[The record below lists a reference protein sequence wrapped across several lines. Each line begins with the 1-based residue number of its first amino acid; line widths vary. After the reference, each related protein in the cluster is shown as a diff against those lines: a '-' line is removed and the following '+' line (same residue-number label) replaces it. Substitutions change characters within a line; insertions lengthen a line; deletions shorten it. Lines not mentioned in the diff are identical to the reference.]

1 MNKKQ
6 LAKLLIKHPEIKS
19 LYESQA
25 FDTST
30 INKVIAEEIMNEQD
44 AEDPIEQAF
53 GKKLAD
59 MTDGEKKDALESLRF
74 QRSGIRETM
83 KSIQADIK
91 EFGEDEELASE
102 MAETKEKAKRIG
114 DLIKSLTK
122 SIDSASAKA
131 LQNSEQQAVTRASDA
146 VETMKATADQLKDA
160 TPILNDENTTP
171 DLAAKVVDITHDNIE
186 KIANIAN
193 NLDSSMETQPETELG
208 DIEDA
213 DGGNDTSSQG
223 STEVDQEEIKR
234 KVDRAINA
242 ISRSFTISDYPNDLS
257 GFLDKEDVEAGGRNG
272 DLIAVNIDQKSSK
285 AILLCYLIS
294 RVAGGSDGN
303 AIAAFA
309 QNGFPIMSPSPL
321 GLTPA
326 KYSEALSKLGLTTSE
341 AKEIFKGAQMPLS
354 SALKALMKSN
364 QRGGKGKF
372 KNEVHQKQMVML
384 PFVRKFTA
392 DSSISEIITSAT
404 SESTQQTGSSPA
416 PEATEEPSP
425 QPPTKKGIKI
435 AQGAI
440 RGRDVDT
447 SEVTPEEVRSA
458 IEQDR
463 EEISSN
469 PEMRDNAEELAQKV
483 QATELPAD
491 NEEVIRDLNNEIESF
506 KAMLENP
513 EEWELTDA
521 DVEEVKQGI
530 ADRTAELEKLG
541 VAVAKTDSKED
552 DQAVTQALQAAEPE
566 IQQAK
571 TSNDGKPDMAA
582 LDAAIMNALQNAQ
595 SGAKEANSELD
606 LSDIEI
612 VDDDDNIEATPEGT
626 QEAVEAIQNE
636 VPENVD
642 NIEPADV
649 EEAEEQLETEIEAS
663 QEMQTNAEELKNKVE
678 KKKMA
683 QQPPK
688 ASSVSKRF
696 KTLFNQAGQKLEELK
711 REAVDAFAD
720 PENKSKIVS
729 NVSELM
735 QSAYGEFNSFYT
747 TIENAG
753 NWEGIL
759 ESGLF
764 KFKQPPEDLDFNG
777 WKDSVM
783 KKITPTY
790 QNVQD
795 QLKKLSELD
804 AQELSVDGLGEIT
817 GNFGS
822 TAQDI
827 ITTTDEIENN
837 IAGDDTSSGDVGG
850 AEVQGQTDLETISK
864 ILPELKDKLPNL
876 FKFDGF
882 VKNLAQALMNAE
894 AGPDSDSTNDTDDAD
909 DAQGGETVLGTNLDS
924 NAAAIDSEDDVQGIP
939 EALSGIYLTEE
950 EGVVDDTDEAGD
962 EKTGKPLEVADAET
976 LKKELEQLRQVLE
989 PKNIK
994 IEDLLTPEL
1003 KQALGQEPT
1012 EETSE
1017 VPSVEEAAEEGQ
1029 NAAQDDAELPDMK
1042 YQEMYAGFKEQ
1053 MDEFFSLDGKNDG
1066 FMDQFLL
1073 KYQAKALSELLGTLD
1088 DIIRGDV
1095 PKDGEDNEG
1104 EARALST
1111 ATQQADNQLEE
1122 AQEQEISEK
1131 GQLELKTR
1139 LIAML
1144 KGLKSLKAMMNSYK
1158 QNATRSS
1165 ANPKLDGSALKKSLQ
1180 RYMSNL
1186 QINIKAIVETCYIE
1200 HSKLTQTQ
1208 SDDVDLNEPSG
1219 DDATQ
1224 PTGDDTTQ
1232 NVEDPQPSV
1241 QSEQLYEA
1249 ILEAIAPA
1257 LDGVYLMEDAARE
1270 EKMAIVNQTYE
1281 AMSKI
1286 YEGSMQSAL
1295 ERSQKAIAMKNAKD
1309 MMELAKKEEFVA
1321 LFPTFVGSFGGKP
1334 QTINQATDAVEGLL
1348 KDFVETMKK
1357 VIVLAKGSTID
1368 ETTLSKVIEDLS
1380 LMSLAMQNYFGVK
1393 SLLDDDMQARV
1404 EKMLA
1409 QRAENQSLSD
1419 EAKPSNERS
1428 GGLLGKALVGC
1439 TAKSPSSCF

>member
-483 QATELPAD
+483 Q
-491 NEEVIRDLNNEIESF
+491 
-506 KAMLENP
+506 
-513 EEWELTDA
+513 
-521 DVEEVKQGI
+521 
-530 ADRTAELEKLG
+530 
-541 VAVAKTDSKED
+541 
-552 DQAVTQALQAAEPE
+552 
-566 IQQAK
+566 
-571 TSNDGKPDMAA
+571 
-582 LDAAIMNALQNAQ
+582 
-595 SGAKEANSELD
+595 
-606 LSDIEI
+606 
-612 VDDDDNIEATPEGT
+612 
-626 QEAVEAIQNE
+626 
-636 VPENVD
+636 
-642 NIEPADV
+642 
-649 EEAEEQLETEIEAS
+649 
-663 QEMQTNAEELKNKVE
+663 
-678 KKKMA
+678 
-683 QQPPK
+683 
-688 ASSVSKRF
+688 
-696 KTLFNQAGQKLEELK
+696 
-711 REAVDAFAD
+711 
-720 PENKSKIVS
+720 
-729 NVSELM
+729 
-735 QSAYGEFNSFYT
+735 
-747 TIENAG
+747 
-753 NWEGIL
+753 
-759 ESGLF
+759 
-764 KFKQPPEDLDFNG
+764 
-777 WKDSVM
+777 
-783 KKITPTY
+783 
-790 QNVQD
+790 
-795 QLKKLSELD
+795 
-804 AQELSVDGLGEIT
+804 
-817 GNFGS
+817 NF
-822 TAQDI
+822 
-827 ITTTDEIENN
+827 
-837 IAGDDTSSGDVGG
+837 
-850 AEVQGQTDLETISK
+850 
-864 ILPELKDKLPNL
+864 
-876 FKFDGF
+876 
-882 VKNLAQALMNAE
+882 
-894 AGPDSDSTNDTDDAD
+894 
-909 DAQGGETVLGTNLDS
+909 
-924 NAAAIDSEDDVQGIP
+924 
-939 EALSGIYLTEE
+939 
-950 EGVVDDTDEAGD
+950 
-962 EKTGKPLEVADAET
+962 
-976 LKKELEQLRQVLE
+976 
-989 PKNIK
+989 
-994 IEDLLTPEL
+994 LLT
-1003 KQALGQEPT
+1003 T
-1012 EETSE
+1012 
-1017 VPSVEEAAEEGQ
+1017 
-1029 NAAQDDAELPDMK
+1029 
-1042 YQEMYAGFKEQ
+1042 
-1053 MDEFFSLDGKNDG
+1053 
-1066 FMDQFLL
+1066 
-1073 KYQAKALSELLGTLD
+1073 
-1088 DIIRGDV
+1088 
-1095 PKDGEDNEG
+1095 
-1104 EARALST
+1104 
-1111 ATQQADNQLEE
+1111 
-1122 AQEQEISEK
+1122 
-1131 GQLELKTR
+1131 
-1139 LIAML
+1139 
-1144 KGLKSLKAMMNSYK
+1144 
-1158 QNATRSS
+1158 
-1165 ANPKLDGSALKKSLQ
+1165 KK
-1180 RYMSNL
+1180 
-1186 QINIKAIVETCYIE
+1186 
-1200 HSKLTQTQ
+1200 
-1208 SDDVDLNEPSG
+1208 
-1219 DDATQ
+1219 
-1224 PTGDDTTQ
+1224 
-1232 NVEDPQPSV
+1232 
-1241 QSEQLYEA
+1241 
-1249 ILEAIAPA
+1249 
-1257 LDGVYLMEDAARE
+1257 
-1270 EKMAIVNQTYE
+1270 
-1281 AMSKI
+1281 
-1286 YEGSMQSAL
+1286 
-1295 ERSQKAIAMKNAKD
+1295 
-1309 MMELAKKEEFVA
+1309 
-1321 LFPTFVGSFGGKP
+1321 
-1334 QTINQATDAVEGLL
+1334 
-1348 KDFVETMKK
+1348 
-1357 VIVLAKGSTID
+1357 
-1368 ETTLSKVIEDLS
+1368 
-1380 LMSLAMQNYFGVK
+1380 
-1393 SLLDDDMQARV
+1393 
-1404 EKMLA
+1404 
-1409 QRAENQSLSD
+1409 
-1419 EAKPSNERS
+1419 
-1428 GGLLGKALVGC
+1428 
-1439 TAKSPSSCF
+1439 